1 MFTNV
6 SILKIQC
13 RFYKINGILDY
24 AKRKRLLLS
33 HRFEPLLYGTTTNT
47 SDGNT
52 ATCCMGV
59 YGVKTVRFKPQKLFI
74 SYI

>member
-1 MFTNV
+1 M
-6 SILKIQC
+6 LKE
-13 RFYKINGILDY
+13 KDY
-24 AKRKRLLLS
+24 FSAIGLNLFFMARQQT
-33 HRFEPLLYGTTTNT
+33 HG
-47 SDGNT
+47 DGNT